1 MIHAF
6 ALEPRLVATW
16 GRREE
21 FRFIHD
27 KFGLGTP
34 RALLELPTF
43 SKWKK
48 AVYTAANELSLSQ
61 ADMKRIEELFRLFGE
76 HKYRRADSV
85 YNGLLTWLENAE
97 REYDRK
103 PFAAICAEQNP
114 RGHRAVLVP
123 DALDAGDARWACKT
137 GATPTRTPEA
147 LAAALSA
154 MLVNCK
160 ALHLVDPHFG
170 PERYGHRNVLEAL
183 MDVLADNSLVPEVI
197 RVHCLAKSALT
208 FFEQEARKMAA
219 RLPIGCTIEFARWE
233 QKQDGEKLHN
243 RYVLTDLGGITL
255 GIGLDSGEVGETDDL
270 LLLPRAVYEL
280 RWSQYVSD
288 DGSFKSVDTPV
299 RVVGSRAT
307 PVKPGK
313 T

>member
-6 ALEPRLVATW
+6 ALEPKLVATW
-16 GRREE
+16 GRRDA

-34 RALLELPTF
+34 RVLLELPTF
-43 SKWKK
+43 SKWKR
-48 AVYTAANELSLSQ
+48 AVYSAASELSLSQ
-61 ADMKRIEELFRLFGE
+61 EDMTRIAELFRLFGE
-76 HKYRRADSV
+76 HKHRRADSV
-85 YNGLLTWLENAE
+85 YDGLLTWLENAE

-114 RGHRAVLVP
+114 RGHRAILIP
-123 DALDAGDARWACKT
+123 DALDAGEARWACKT
-137 GATPTRTPEA
+137 GATPARTPEA
-147 LAAALSA
+147 LAATLSA

-160 ALHLVDPHFG
+160 ALHLIDPHFG
-170 PERYGHRNVLEAL
+170 PERPGHRTVLEAL
-183 MDVLADNSLVPEVI
+183 MDVLADNSLVPGVI

-208 FFEQEARKMAA
+208 FFEQEASKMAA

-243 RYVLTDLGGITL
+243 RYVLTDLGGIIL
-255 GIGLDSGEVGETDDL
+255 GTGLDAGEVGETDDL
-270 LLLPRAVYEL
+270 LLLPRTVYEL
-280 RWSQYVSD
+280 RWLQYVSNN
-288 DGSFKSVDTPV
+288 GAFTCVDTPA
-299 RVVGSRAT
+299 RVSGSRAT
-307 PVKPGK
+307 PGKPGK